1 MAEMTFSEVVK
12 RLVDGFQEMSSA
24 WEERASGYY
33 KTPHTKSITLQ
44 NWNSLVTLLARTET
58 YVRGMYA
65 FLSSLEELGAALDNV
80 GTGQSVAVDEALS
93 ATSTNAVQNKAIY
106 GRLVELDTALQNL
119 RTIVDTVSSRENL
132 VNTLGEASESSSG
145 LMSSNDKVAL
155 DSIAVFLNETSGE
168 NDFVDTISEIVYIFR
183 NYSEELNLASKLAN
197 IDSRLSEL
205 DTNKLSRTQV
215 DARIA
220 EKTDSAMSES
230 STNPVQNRVVKAY
243 VDSMNQSGVIGGTLT
258 TICNTVLGLQSDGYE
273 YTRLNTSVTMCES
286 VTGLESCIVYIDG
299 VSEAVSLDA
308 SGHGSIDEVRFNG
321 GAEGITCTLN
331 IDGNTLSL
339 SNPRQITDGGTFESS
354 FSEIIDTVSVVVQA
368 TLVDGDVAICT
379 DFPCVHNGSYPF
391 SISPALKN
399 GQTVQIRLG
408 PIDDCVYENITYPMS
423 SDYGILWSSNEWAVV
438 SEDGTTLRVHD
449 YGGMGSPET
458 IQISIV
464 ALHYDESSS
473 GSGGSGNTN
482 SSSKLSKV
490 FEVYPYTSVLLA
502 PWDSSKT
509 YLIDLKG
516 YQMGELS
523 MLMTYVFNQGVLLQ
537 YGSSDAVNVYEN
549 SGYIVCSY
557 DPASAW
563 TSVFVH
569 IQEIDAYEVTC
580 FIEGTPILLRNPI
593 TKEVYSKNIEDVKHF
608 DYCAYWMPNLGR
620 LTASRVI
627 APPIVGECTEYDRLY
642 FSDGTEVNVFGTQ
655 FFWHADK
662 DMLVNWRKLTP
673 EDRVCTS
680 EGNLVHFVKSEHI
693 VSDKPVKHYTLM
705 VFMGKYLAN
714 GIQVGDK
721 RELFYPRMIESSRK
735 RYWDKLTEA
744 DQKHLIRVHNQG
756 MTRRNWKS
764 SPEYRSQVKPIDA
777 EIAKYQ
783 GIIDAKKDYLDS
795 TDYLVLKLMEG
806 KITIDEF
813 EPYKG
818 LRQSARDEINAA
830 EVQLEQ
836 LTAERTQI
844 VKEIRDAILGTHV
857 PKFAG
862 KFVGKTKAIL

>member
-1 MAEMTFSEVVK
+1 MAEMTFSELVK
-12 RLVDGFQEMSSA
+12 QLVDGFQEMSSA

-44 NWNSLVTLLARTET
+44 DWNSLVTLLARTET

-65 FLSSLEELGAALDNV
+65 FLSSLEELGTALDGV
-80 GTGQSVAVDEALS
+80 GTGQSAAVDEALS

-106 GRLVELDTALQNL
+106 GRFVELDTALQNL
-119 RTIVDTVSSRENL
+119 RTIVDTAALRSTL
-132 VNTLGEASESSSG
+132 VNTLGEASGSSSG
-145 LMSSNDKVAL
+145 LMSSDDKAAL

-183 NYSEELNLASKLAN
+183 NYSEELNLAAKLT
-197 IDSRLSEL
+197 EL
-205 DTNKLSRTQV
+205 DTTKLNQSQV
-215 DARIA
+215 DARIDA
-220 EKTDSAMSES
+220 KRPIDSAMSES
-230 STNPVQNRVVKAY
+230 STNAVQNRVVKAY

-258 TICNTVLGLQSDGYE
+258 TICNTVLGLQSYSNE
-273 YTRLNTSVTMCES
+273 YFRLNTTVTMCES

-299 VSEAVSLDA
+299 VSKAVSLDA
-308 SGHGSIDEVRFNG
+308 SGHGSIDVVRFNG
-321 GAEGITCTLN
+321 GAEGVTCTLN

-339 SNPRQITDGGTFESS
+339 SNPRQITDAGTFESS
-354 FSEIIDTVSVVVQA
+354 FSEITDTVSIVVQA

-379 DFPCVHNGSYPF
+379 DFPCVRNGDYAF
-391 SISPALKN
+391 SISPALTN

-408 PIDDCVYENITYPMS
+408 PIDDCVYANVTFPMA
-423 SDYGILWSSNEWAVV
+423 SDYGLWWSSSDWVI
-438 SEDGTTLRVHD
+438 DGSDDGSTLHVHD
-449 YGGMGSPET
+449 NSGMGYPET

-464 ALHYDESSS
+464 ALHYDESSN

-490 FEVYPYTSVLLA
+490 FEIYPYSSAQLA
-502 PWDSSKT
+502 PSDSSKT

-516 YQMGELS
+516 YTMGDLQK
-523 MLMTYVFNQGVLLQ
+523 LATFVFNRGALLQ
-537 YGSSDAVNVYEN
+537 YGSTGMVNVYAYDD
-549 SGYIVCSY
+549 YIICSY
-557 DPASAW
+557 DSQDTW
-563 TSVFVH
+563 DRVFVH
-569 IQEIDAYEVTC
+569 IQEIDEYEITC

-627 APPIVGECTEYDRLY
+627 APPIVGECTEYDKLY
-642 FSDGTEVNVFGTQ
+642 FSDGTEINVFGTQ

-662 DMLVNWRKLTP
+662 DKLVDWRKLTP

-721 RELFYPRMIESSRK
+721 RELFYPRMIEPSRK

-756 MTRRNWKS
+756 MARRNWKF

-783 GIIDAKKDYLDS
+783 AIIDAKKDYLDS
-795 TDYLVLKLMEG
+795 TDYLVVKLMEG
-806 KITIDEF
+806 KITTDDF
-813 EPYKG
+813 APYED

-830 EVQLEQ
+830 EAQLEQ
-836 LTAERTQI
+836 LTAERTRI
-844 VKEIRDAILGTHV
+844 VKEVRDAILGTHV